1 MDLNLLCALGN
12 VDNHKSFEWRGRPT
26 LEAIVARYSERLA
39 VKLTAKE

>member
-26 LEAIVARYSERLA
+26 LAIVARYSERFA